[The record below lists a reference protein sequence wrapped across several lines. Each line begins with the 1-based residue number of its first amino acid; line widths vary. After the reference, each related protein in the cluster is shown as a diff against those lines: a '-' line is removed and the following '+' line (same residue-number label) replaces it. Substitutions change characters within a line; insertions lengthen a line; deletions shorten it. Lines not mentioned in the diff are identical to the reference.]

1 MPASTGT
8 PPTMGPP
15 DPTLSL
21 YRLLTPQVRANPY
34 PLYERLRTEDPVHW
48 DPFLHAWV
56 VTRYADVVA
65 VLHDGRFS
73 AHRTPT
79 PEHLT
84 AMGLGALS
92 PIAQV
97 MVRQMLFMDPPAH
110 TRLRNLTAKAFTPR
124 RVERLRPHIQDIV
137 DDLLDRAARR
147 AGPRFA
153 PPPAGLPPAA
163 HAGAGRPVG
172 EAHADSPRP
181 SRGLPAQG
189 PEQGAGEEPSGRR
202 IGRGRMDVIAD
213 LAYPLPAI
221 VTAEMLGVPT
231 SDCDHLKAWS
241 ADFATM
247 LGNFEHNPDHAPR
260 VRRSLEE
267 MTAYFRAAI
276 RRQQQA
282 PREGLIH
289 ALVTA
294 EHEGDRLSEDEVI
307 ANVIITMVG
316 GQETTTSMIGNGLL
330 TLLHHPHQWQQLRTD
345 PSLIPSAIEEIL
357 RYESPIQHTA
367 RMTAVD
373 LDLGGKRIRQ
383 RQAVIAVLGAAN
395 RDPERFPDPNRFD
408 IGRLDNRHVAFGW
421 AGHFCFGAPLARL
434 EGQIAFETLLRR
446 RPTLE
451 LEPGPPSW
459 QDNLCYRGLTALPVT
474 F

>member
-1 MPASTGT
+1 
-8 PPTMGPP
+8 
-15 DPTLSL
+15 
-21 YRLLTPQVRANPY
+21 
-34 PLYERLRTEDPVHW
+34 
-48 DPFLHAWV
+48 
-56 VTRYADVVA
+56 
-65 VLHDGRFS
+65 VLHDVRFS
-73 AHRTPT
+73 AQRTPT
-79 PEHLT
+79 PDALT
-84 AMGLGALS
+84 RMGLAALS

-97 MVRQMLFMDPPAH
+97 MVPQMLFMDPPAH
-110 TRLRNLTAKAFTPR
+110 TRLRSLAAKAFTPR
-124 RVERLRPHIQDIV
+124 RVERLKPHIQEIV
-137 DDLLDRAARR
+137 DSLLDRAAQR
-147 AGPRFA
+147 AA
-153 PPPAGLPPAA
+153 LPPAR
-163 HAGAGRPVG
+163 AGRPVG

-181 SRGLPAQG
+181 SRGSRQRPTGPPCYARERPAQG
-189 PEQGAGEEPSGRR
+189 PERDRPEW
-202 IGRGRMDVIAD
+202 GRMDVIAD

-231 SDCDHLKAWS
+231 SDCDQLKAWS

-276 RRQQQA
+276 RRQREV

-294 EHEGDRLSEDEVI
+294 EHESDRLSEDEVI

-330 TLLHHPHQWQQLRTD
+330 TLLRHPDQWQKLRAD
-345 PSLIPSAIEEIL
+345 PSLIPDAIEEML

-367 RMTAVD
+367 RMTAQD
-373 LDLGGKRIRQ
+373 LELGGQRMRQ

-395 RDPERFPDPNRFD
+395 RDPERFPNPDRFD
-408 IGRLDNRHVAFGW
+408 IGRPDNRHVAFGW
-421 AGHFCFGAPLARL
+421 AGHFCFGAPLARM
-434 EGQIAFETLLRR
+434 EGRVAFETLLRR
-446 RPTLE
+446 MPQLTLE
-451 LEPGPPSW
+451 PHPPTW
-459 QDNLCYRGLTALPVT
+459 QENLCYRGLTALPVR

>member
-1 MPASTGT
+1 MTTHSGP
-8 PPTMGPP
+8 PPTKGKP
-15 DPTLSL
+15 DTTLSL
-21 YRLLTPQVRANPY
+21 YRLLAPQLLANPY
-34 PLYERLRTEDPVHW
+34 PLYDRLRTVAPVHW

-56 VTRYADVVA
+56 VTRYADVLT
-65 VLHDGRFS
+65 VLHDVRFS
-73 AHRTPT
+73 AQRTPT
-79 PEHLT
+79 PDALT
-84 AMGLGALS
+84 RMGLAALS

-97 MVRQMLFMDPPAH
+97 MVQQMLFLDPPAH
-110 TRLRNLTAKAFTPR
+110 TRLRSLAAKAFTPR
-124 RVERLRPHIQDIV
+124 RVERLKLHIQEIV
-137 DDLLDRAARR
+137 DSLLDRIQ
-147 AGPRFA
+147 
-153 PPPAGLPPAA
+153 A
-163 HAGAGRPVG
+163 H
-172 EAHADSPRP
+172 
-181 SRGLPAQG
+181 
-189 PEQGAGEEPSGRR
+189 GRR
-202 IGRGRMDVIAD
+202 DVSGNGP
-213 LAYPLPAI
+213 YPLPAI

-231 SDCDHLKAWS
+231 SDCDQLKAWS

-267 MTAYFRAAI
+267 MTAYFRAAL
-276 RRQQQA
+276 RRQQKA

-330 TLLHHPHQWQQLRTD
+330 TLLHHPHQWQKLCTD
-345 PSLIPSAIEEIL
+345 PALIPSAIEEIL

-367 RMTAVD
+367 RMTADD
-373 LDLGGKRIRQ
+373 LDLGGKTIRQ

-421 AGHFCFGAPLARL
+421 AGHFCFGARLARL

-446 RPTLE
+446 RPNLD
-451 LEPGPPSW
+451 LQPDPPTW
-459 QDNLCYRGLTALPVT
+459 QENL
-474 F
+474 

>member
-1 MPASTGT
+1 
-8 PPTMGPP
+8 
-15 DPTLSL
+15 
-21 YRLLTPQVRANPY
+21 
-34 PLYERLRTEDPVHW
+34 
-48 DPFLHAWV
+48 
-56 VTRYADVVA
+56 
-65 VLHDGRFS
+65 
-73 AHRTPT
+73 
-79 PEHLT
+79 
-84 AMGLGALS
+84 
-92 PIAQV
+92 
-97 MVRQMLFMDPPAH
+97 
-110 TRLRNLTAKAFTPR
+110 
-124 RVERLRPHIQDIV
+124 
-137 DDLLDRAARR
+137 
-147 AGPRFA
+147 
-153 PPPAGLPPAA
+153 
-163 HAGAGRPVG
+163 
-172 EAHADSPRP
+172 
-181 SRGLPAQG
+181 
-189 PEQGAGEEPSGRR
+189 
-202 IGRGRMDVIAD
+202 MDVIAD

-231 SDCDHLKAWS
+231 GDCDQLKAWS

-276 RRQQQA
+276 RGQQTA

-294 EHEGDRLSEDEVI
+294 EHDGDRLSEDEVI

-330 TLLHHPHQWQQLRTD
+330 TLLHYTHQWQKLRTD

-367 RMTAVD
+367 RMTAED

-383 RQAVIAVLGAAN
+383 RQALIAVLGAAN

-434 EGQIAFETLLRR
+434 EGQIAFEALRR
-446 RPTLE
+446 RWPNLE
-451 LEPGPPSW
+451 LESGPPTW
-459 QDNLCYRGLTALPVT
+459 QDNLCYRGLVALPVT

>member
-1 MPASTGT
+1 
-8 PPTMGPP
+8 
-15 DPTLSL
+15 
-21 YRLLTPQVRANPY
+21 
-34 PLYERLRTEDPVHW
+34 VHW

-56 VTRYADVVA
+56 VTRYADVVT
-65 VLHDGRFS
+65 VLRDLRFS
-73 AHRTPT
+73 AQRTPT
-79 PEHLT
+79 PDYLT
-84 AMGLGALS
+84 AMGLAALS

-110 TRLRNLTAKAFTPR
+110 TRLRNLASKAFTPR
-124 RVERLRPHIQDIV
+124 RVELLRPHIQEIV
-137 DDLLDRAARR
+137 DGLLDR
-147 AGPRFA
+147 
-153 PPPAGLPPAA
+153 
-163 HAGAGRPVG
+163 VQ
-172 EAHADSPRP
+172 
-181 SRGLPAQG
+181 AQ
-189 PEQGAGEEPSGRR
+189 
-202 IGRGRMDVIAD
+202 GRMDVMAD

-231 SDCDHLKAWS
+231 SDCEQLKVWS

-260 VRRSLEE
+260 VRHSLEE

-276 RRQQQA
+276 RAQQKA

-289 ALVTA
+289 ALLTA

-316 GQETTTSMIGNGLL
+316 GQETTTGMIGSGVL
-330 TLLHHPHQWQQLRTD
+330 TLLQHPDRWQRLGAD

-367 RMTAVD
+367 RMPTED
-373 LDLGGKRIRQ
+373 LELGGQRIRR

-395 RDPERFPDPNRFD
+395 RDPERFPDPDRFD
-408 IGRLDNRHVAFGW
+408 IGRPDNRHVAFGW

-446 RPTLE
+446 MPDLTLE
-451 LEPGPPSW
+451 LGLPTW

-474 F
+474 YPVPAEADHGSGVDSRGEQLPPR

>member
-1 MPASTGT
+1 M
-8 PPTMGPP
+8 MGPP
-15 DPTLSL
+15 DQTLSL

-65 VLHDGRFS
+65 VLHDVRFS

-110 TRLRNLTAKAFTPR
+110 TRLRNLAAKAFTPR
-124 RVERLRPHIQDIV
+124 RVERLRPHIQEIV
-137 DDLLDRAARR
+137 DGLLDR
-147 AGPRFA
+147 
-153 PPPAGLPPAA
+153 
-163 HAGAGRPVG
+163 VQ
-172 EAHADSPRP
+172 
-181 SRGLPAQG
+181 AQ
-189 PEQGAGEEPSGRR
+189 
-202 IGRGRMDVIAD
+202 GRMDVIAD

-231 SDCDHLKAWS
+231 GDCDQLKAWS

-276 RRQQQA
+276 RGQQTA

-294 EHEGDRLSEDEVI
+294 EHDGDRLSEDEVI

-330 TLLHHPHQWQQLRTD
+330 TLLHYTHQWQKLRTD

-367 RMTAVD
+367 RMTAED

-434 EGQIAFETLLRR
+434 EGQIAFKALLRR
-446 RPTLE
+446 RPNLA
-451 LEPGPPSW
+451 LEPGPPTW
-459 QDNLCYRGLTALPVT
+459 QDNLCYRGLVALPVT
-474 F
+474 L